1 MTLRT
6 RLPGLLLALWTP
18 LAAAQTPPAVA
29 TTALTSTATA
39 ASEATAPKV
48 SPTSS
53 GAKTAATARPDTS
66 APKASP
72 PPTSAP
78 EPRPGAEVASVTTA
92 PAASTPQSSAA
103 APATSGGMP
112 AAPDA
117 TRTKLPQGW
126 YVTESA
132 PQHYEAGVDESSPC
146 EGTRSA
152 FLRSRT
158 QATDSFGTFM
168 QAFSAQDFRGKR
180 LRFSAAVRHQDVK
193 GWAGLWM
200 RVEGADPK
208 QPLAF
213 DNMQSRALVGTH
225 GCKRYDVV
233 LDVPKEATSIMAG
246 LIMSGT
252 GQAWLGGVR
261 FETVDASVKTTDL
274 LATPQPLPSGPQG
287 LEDGPLPNANTPL
300 GRVGTAWFDTQRV
313 QTATPLMLGKGP
325 SWKGEF
331 GDELFEHGIEVNGTY
346 ERRDLS
352 VKVRAGGSATLI
364 EGTWGGEPLF
374 IRLASDSLRIRWG
387 VDDQRFERDLAAP
400 TQQGCNAYRQTTG
413 RFERQWLEVCG
424 VALATRPPLT
434 QLVAAFLSGGVR
446 AGASRGPLPM
456 PRLPVRSAQPY
467 DSSGRDVPS
476 SQLQ

>member
-1 MTLRT
+1 MTLRK
-6 RLPGLLLALWTP
+6 RLPGLLLALWAP
-18 LAAAQTPPAVA
+18 VAAAQTPPH
-29 TTALTSTATA
+29 
-39 ASEATAPKV
+39 
-48 SPTSS
+48 
-53 GAKTAATARPDTS
+53 
-66 APKASP
+66 
-72 PPTSAP
+72 
-78 EPRPGAEVASVTTA
+78 
-92 PAASTPQSSAA
+92 TPQ
-103 APATSGGMP
+103 GGMP

-117 TRTKLPQGW
+117 SRAKLPQGW

-132 PQHYEAGVDESSPC
+132 PQHYEAGVDEASPC

-168 QAFSAQDFRGKR
+168 QAFSARDFRGKR

-200 RVEGADPK
+200 RVEGTDPK
-208 QPLAF
+208 HPLAF

-225 GCKRYDVV
+225 GCQRYDVV
-233 LDVPKEATSIMAG
+233 LDVPMEATSIMAG

-274 LATPQPLPSGPQG
+274 LTPPQPLPSGPQG
-287 LEDGPLPNANTPL
+287 LGEGPQAKANTPL

-313 QTATPLMLGKGP
+313 QTATPLLRGKGP
-325 SWKGEF
+325 SWKGES

-346 ERRDLS
+346 ERRELS
-352 VKVRAGGSATLI
+352 VKVRAGGAATLI
-364 EGTWGGEPLF
+364 EGTWGGEPLS
-374 IRLASDSLRIRWG
+374 IRLTPDALRIRWG
-387 VDDQRFERDLAAP
+387 TDNQQFDRDMGAS
-400 TQQGCNAYRQTTG
+400 TQKGCNVYRQTAG
-413 RFERQWLEVCG
+413 RFEQQRLEVCG

-446 AGASRGPLPM
+446 AGPSQGLLPA
-456 PRLPVRSAQPY
+456 PSPPVRSPQPY
-467 DSSGRDVPS
+467 DSSGRNEPA

>member
-1 MTLRT
+1 MTFR
-6 RLPGLLLALWTP
+6 RSCMSALLLALWAP
-18 LAAAQTPPAVA
+18 LAAAQTPSTAA
-29 TTALTSTATA
+29 SASTTALASTSAATP
-39 ASEATAPKV
+39 EATAQK
-48 SPTSS
+48 
-53 GAKTAATARPDTS
+53 
-66 APKASP
+66 
-72 PPTSAP
+72 
-78 EPRPGAEVASVTTA
+78 PGAA
-92 PAASTPQSSAA
+92 PAATGSTGPALKSGAAPMTTASVAPSSTPPGAAA
-103 APATSGGMP
+103 APATPPTASGGMP
-112 AAPDA
+112 AAPGA
-117 TRTKLPQGW
+117 TRAKLPQGW

-132 PQHYEAGVDESSPC
+132 PQHYEAGVDETAPC

-233 LDVPKEATSIMAG
+233 LDVPLEATTIMAG

-261 FETVDASVKTTDL
+261 FEPVDASVKTTDL
-274 LATPQPLPSGPQG
+274 LATLQPLPSGPQG
-287 LEDGPLPNANTPL
+287 LEEAPRPQGGANAPL

-313 QTATPLMLGKGP
+313 QTATPLVRGKGP
-325 SWKGEF
+325 TWKGEF
-331 GDELFEHGIEVNGTY
+331 DDELFEHGIEVNGVY
-346 ERRDLS
+346 ERRDLA
-352 VKVRAGGSATLI
+352 VKVRAGGAATLI
-364 EGTWGGEPLF
+364 EGTWGGEPLS

-387 VDDQRFERDLAAP
+387 TDEQRFERDLGASTP
-400 TQQGCNAYRQTTG
+400 KGCNAYLQKTG
-413 RFERQWLEVCG
+413 RFEGQWLEVCG

-446 AGASRGPLPM
+446 AGASRGPIPP
-456 PRLPVRSAQPY
+456 PRLPVRSPQPY

>member
-1 MTLRT
+1 MTFRT
-6 RLPGLLLALWTP
+6 RIPGLLLALWAP
-18 LAAAQTPPAVA
+18 LAAAQTPP
-29 TTALTSTATA
+29 
-39 ASEATAPKV
+39 
-48 SPTSS
+48 
-53 GAKTAATARPDTS
+53 
-66 APKASP
+66 
-72 PPTSAP
+72 
-78 EPRPGAEVASVTTA
+78 
-92 PAASTPQSSAA
+92 PAASAPATP
-103 APATSGGMP
+103 PATSGGMP
-112 AAPDA
+112 AASDT
-117 TRTKLPQGW
+117 TRAKLPQGW

-132 PQHYEAGVDESSPC
+132 PQHFEAGVDDSAPC

-180 LRFSAAVRHQDVK
+180 LRFSAAVRHLDVK

-233 LDVPKEATSIMAG
+233 LDVPQEATTIMAG

-261 FETVDASVKTTDL
+261 FETVDASVKSTDL

-287 LEDGPLPNANTPL
+287 LEEAPRPQGGANAPL

-313 QTATPLMLGKGP
+313 QTETPLVKGKDA

-346 ERRDLS
+346 ERRDLA
-352 VKVRAGGSATLI
+352 VKVRAGGAATLI
-364 EGTWGGEPLF
+364 EGTWGGERLY
-374 IRLASDSLRIRWG
+374 IRLASDSLAIRWG
-387 VDDQRFERDLAAP
+387 SDDQRFQRDLSAATP
-400 TQQGCNAYRQTTG
+400 KGCNAYLQTTG
-413 RFERQWLEVCG
+413 RFERQGLEVCG

-446 AGASRGPLPM
+446 AGASRRPLPL
-456 PRLPVRSAQPY
+456 PRQPVRSAQPY

>member
-18 LAAAQTPPAVA
+18 LVAAQTPPAVA
-29 TTALTSTATA
+29 TTALTST
-39 ASEATAPKV
+39 
-48 SPTSS
+48 
-53 GAKTAATARPDTS
+53 TAATPETA

-72 PPTSAP
+72 TPPNGAP
-78 EPRPGAEVASVTTA
+78 APRSSAEVASVTA
-92 PAASTPQSSAA
+92 P
-103 APATSGGMP
+103 PASGGRP
-112 AAPDA
+112 ASPDA

-233 LDVPKEATSIMAG
+233 LDVPREATSIMAG

-274 LATPQPLPSGPQG
+274 LAT
-287 LEDGPLPNANTPL
+287 
-300 GRVGTAWFDTQRV
+300 
-313 QTATPLMLGKGP
+313 
-325 SWKGEF
+325 
-331 GDELFEHGIEVNGTY
+331 
-346 ERRDLS
+346 
-352 VKVRAGGSATLI
+352 
-364 EGTWGGEPLF
+364 
-374 IRLASDSLRIRWG
+374 
-387 VDDQRFERDLAAP
+387 
-400 TQQGCNAYRQTTG
+400 
-413 RFERQWLEVCG
+413 
-424 VALATRPPLT
+424 
-434 QLVAAFLSGGVR
+434 
-446 AGASRGPLPM
+446 
-456 PRLPVRSAQPY
+456 
-467 DSSGRDVPS
+467 
-476 SQLQ
+476 

>member
-1 MTLRT
+1 MALRH
-6 RLPGLLLALWTP
+6 RIPGLLFVLCAT
-18 LAAAQTPPAVA
+18 LAAAQPSPSGAS
-29 TTALTSTATA
+29 ALTSGA
-39 ASEATAPKV
+39 ASV
-48 SPTSS
+48 SASS
-53 GAKTAATARPDTS
+53 AQPGAATPS
-66 APKASP
+66 
-72 PPTSAP
+72 
-78 EPRPGAEVASVTTA
+78 
-92 PAASTPQSSAA
+92 PAA
-103 APATSGGMP
+103 SGGMP
-112 AAPDA
+112 AAQDTSRP
-117 TRTKLPQGW
+117 KLPQGW

-200 RVEGADPK
+200 RVEGSDPK

-213 DNMQSRALVGTH
+213 DNMQSRALVGTR

-233 LDVPKEATSIMAG
+233 LDVPQEATTIMAG

-274 LATPQPLPSGPQG
+274 LTAPQPLPSGPQG
-287 LEDGPLPNANTPL
+287 LEDDPKPKANTPL
-300 GRVGTAWFDTQRV
+300 GRVGTAWFDAQHV
-313 QTATPLMLGKGP
+313 QTATPLVRGKGP
-325 SWKGEF
+325 SWKGGF

-346 ERRDLS
+346 ELRDLS
-352 VKVRAGGSATLI
+352 VKVRAGGPATLI
-364 EGTWGGEPLF
+364 EGTWGGEPLL
-374 IRLASDSLRIRWG
+374 IRLAADSLRIRWG
-387 VDDQRFERDLAAP
+387 TDDQHFDRDLGASTP
-400 TQQGCNAYRQTTG
+400 KGCNAYRQTQG
-413 RFERQWLEVCG
+413 RFEQQVLMVCG

-446 AGASRGPLPM
+446 AGASRGPLPL
-456 PRLPVRSAQPY
+456 PRSPVRSPQPY
-467 DSSGRDVPS
+467 DSSGRDEPPS
-476 SQLQ
+476 QMQ

>member
-6 RLPGLLLALWTP
+6 RIPGLLLALWAP
-18 LAAAQTPPAVA
+18 LAAARTPPAVA
-29 TTALTSTATA
+29 TTALASTAA
-39 ASEATAPKV
+39 ATPEAAAPKP
-48 SPTSS
+48 SPAPPPRT
-53 GAKTAATARPDTS
+53 P
-66 APKASP
+66 APKS
-72 PPTSAP
+72 
-78 EPRPGAEVASVTTA
+78 GAEVASVTTA
-92 PAASTPQSSAA
+92 TAASTPQPGAA
-103 APATSGGMP
+103 APASSGGMP
-112 AAPDA
+112 ATPDA
-117 TRTKLPQGW
+117 SRTKLPQGW

-132 PQHYEAGVDESSPC
+132 PQHYEAGVDEASPC
-146 EGTRSA
+146 EGARSA

-200 RVEGADPK
+200 RVEGADPR

-233 LDVPKEATSIMAG
+233 LDVPKEATTIMAG

-274 LATPQPLPSGPQG
+274 LSPPQPLPSGPQG
-287 LEDGPLPNANTPL
+287 LEDGPQPTANAPL
-300 GRVGTAWFDTQRV
+300 GRVGAAWFDTRRV
-313 QTATPLMLGKGP
+313 QTATPLVLGKGP

-331 GDELFEHGIEVNGTY
+331 GDELFEHGIEVNGAY
-346 ERRDLS
+346 EQRDLS

-364 EGTWGGEPLF
+364 EGTWGGEPLR
-374 IRLASDSLRIRWG
+374 IRLTPDSLRIRWG
-387 VDDQRFERDLAAP
+387 TDEQHFERDLSASTP
-400 TQQGCNAYRQTTG
+400 KGCNAYRQTRG

-446 AGASRGPLPM
+446 AGASRGPIPP

-467 DSSGRDVPS
+467 DASGRDEPS